1 MENNIFIDSIS
12 NNITFLKF
20 IDEIGNNNFINYF
33 SIDKKSVNIGIKPKN
48 YYDYSSSVSEPLQ
61 NYTSFSSGSYLL
73 GKSVSNFNLTCFSSS
88 LGIRMF

>member
-33 SIDKKSVNIGIKPKN
+33 SIDKKSVNTVYPTR
-48 YYDYSSSVSEPLQ
+48 SHR
-61 NYTSFSSGSYLL
+61 YLGHL
-73 GKSVSNFNLTCFSSS
+73 AA
-88 LGIRMF
+88 